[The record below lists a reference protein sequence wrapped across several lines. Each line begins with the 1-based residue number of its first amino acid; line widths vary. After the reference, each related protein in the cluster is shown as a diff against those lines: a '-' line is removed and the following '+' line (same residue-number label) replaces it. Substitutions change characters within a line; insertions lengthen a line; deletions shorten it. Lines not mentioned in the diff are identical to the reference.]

1 MSLTAFGA
9 SFGSSTTPD
18 TRHQRDARP
27 AATRPRGFRGVET
40 LLDGLLLLEVDRA
53 ALLEWARWEVEVSKG
68 AEPLAAALLLVRHRA
83 AQVAALR
90 AVPAD
95 R

>member
-1 MSLTAFGA
+1 M
-9 SFGSSTTPD
+9 
-18 TRHQRDARP
+18 
-27 AATRPRGFRGVET
+27 ET
-40 LLDGLLLLEVDRA
+40 LLDGLVLVDAERE

-68 AEPLAAALLLVRHRA
+68 PEPLAAALALVKLRA
-83 AQVAALR
+83 AQVAEMRA